1 MRFPGSCS
9 SSLPDSE
16 PQIALLSRIEGN
28 REQSGAESV
37 TRIWSISVFL
47 FNPRERRP
55 GEATRGDARRGEAR
69 GLLRREAGR
78 SRPAQVTVSR
88 FLLKKKKNNWAG
100 GTTVATR
107 GVPRERVRS
116 FTGGRDTERE
126 RERRMART
134 KQTASPGS
142 RSQKEWSCRWKREYA
157 RYSHEL
163 RGIETEWRRNPPH
176 RGIDQREFKAYVFCN
191 YKNYQYYKQV
201 S

>member
-28 REQSGAESV
+28 RERNGAESV

-55 GEATRGDARRGEAR
+55 GEATRGEARRGRAR

-78 SRPAQVTVSR
+78 SRPAQVTISR
-88 FLLKKKKNNWAG
+88 FLLKKKKTIGLAARPSRLGEFIANA
-100 GTTVATR
+100 
-107 GVPRERVRS
+107 

-126 RERRMART
+126 RERRMGRLKA
-134 KQTASPGS
+134 TAGF
-142 RSQKEWSCRWKREYA
+142 RGDWREHEKEWNQEYNHYA
-157 RYSHEL
+157 HVL
-163 RGIETEWRRNPPH
+163 RGIDTEWRRNPPH
-176 RGIDQREFKAYVFCN
+176 RSIDQREFKAYVFCN

>member
-88 FLLKKKKNNWAG
+88 FLLKKKKTIGLAARPSRLGEFLANAFDRSQVAETQRERGRGGWPAPSRRLVLGAVVRKSGHADGSESMPATLMSCEASRRSGG
-100 GTTVATR
+100 GTR
-107 GVPRERVRS
+107 P
-116 FTGGRDTERE
+116 
-126 RERRMART
+126 
-134 KQTASPGS
+134 TA
-142 RSQKEWSCRWKREYA
+142 
-157 RYSHEL
+157 
-163 RGIETEWRRNPPH
+163 
-176 RGIDQREFKAYVFCN
+176 V
-191 YKNYQYYKQV
+191 
-201 S
+201 

>member
-28 REQSGAESV
+28 REQNGAESV

-126 RERRMART
+126 RERRMGRLKA
-134 KQTASPGS
+134 TAGF
-142 RSQKEWSCRWKREYA
+142 RGDWREHEKEWNREYNHYA
-157 RYSHEL
+157 HVL
-163 RGIETEWRRNPPH
+163 QGIETEWRRNPPP

-191 YKNYQYYKQV
+191 YRNYQYYMQV

>member
-1 MRFPGSCS
+1 MRFPGSSS

-16 PQIALLSRIEGN
+16 PQIALLSRIEGG
-28 REQSGAESV
+28 RERNGAELSQGFG
-37 TRIWSISVFL
+37 VFP
-47 FNPRERRP
+47 FFSSPPRTE
-55 GEATRGDARRGEAR
+55 ARRGEARRGRAR

-126 RERRMART
+126 RERERRMART
-134 KQTASPGS
+134 KQTANTPFGE
-142 RSQKEWSCRWKREYA
+142 RQKEWSCRWKREYA

-191 YKNYQYYKQV
+191 YGNYHYYMQV

>member
-1 MRFPGSCS
+1 MRFPGSS
-9 SSLPDSE
+9 SSSPPDPE
-16 PQIALLSRIEGN
+16 PQIALLSRIEVG
-28 REQSGAESV
+28 REQNGAESV

-55 GEATRGDARRGEAR
+55 GEATRGEARRGRAR

-78 SRPAQVTVSR
+78 SRPDQVTVSR

-126 RERRMART
+126 RGRGGWPAPSRRLVLGAVVRKSGHPDGIKSITTMLMCYEASIRSGGGT
-134 KQTASPGS
+134 RPTA
-142 RSQKEWSCRWKREYA
+142 
-157 RYSHEL
+157 
-163 RGIETEWRRNPPH
+163 
-176 RGIDQREFKAYVFCN
+176 V
-191 YKNYQYYKQV
+191 
-201 S
+201 